1 MRLHAL
7 TADDVPFH
15 AWLERLDSGQS
26 YFGHPVPSHLLGSLS
41 TGKLSIVVGAY
52 DARKTGE
59 PAASFSSAGP
69 TRDGRPK
76 PEVCAPGVQV
86 KAAQSRTKDGMVKM
100 SGTSMA
106 APAVTGLVA
115 LMLAKAHK
123 EGKKLTIADIR
134 TRLKAGVK
142 PGAGPA
148 GWDPQRG
155 DGRAGSGAI

>member
-1 MRLHAL
+1 M
-7 TADDVPFH
+7 
-15 AWLERLDSGQS
+15 
-26 YFGHPVPSHLLGSLS
+26 
-41 TGKLSIVVGAY
+41 VGAY

-76 PEVCAPGVQV
+76 PEVSAPGVQV
-86 KAAQSRTKDGMVKM
+86 KAAQSRTKDGMVKK

-123 EGKKLTIADIR
+123 AGKKLAIADIR
-134 TRLKAGVK
+134 AKLKAGVK